1 MSDEAVFEMHELLDL
16 MLRTCVR
23 EGRVLML
30 GSDFD
35 ACIGFAE
42 GYDQVDFIIVKV
54 KVKSQSHWCFFLVF
68 FFRAPFSRSRSLVKD
83 CFTGQ
88 SPGKAICIP
97 AAPDV
102 QRSQTKS
109 KP

>member
-1 MSDEAVFEMHELLDL
+1 MVGIAGLKDVEVIDGESPLGLANFESLMQAMKFIRSPKKMATWMSDETVFEMHELLDL

-30 GSDFD
+30 GNDFD

-54 KVKSQSHWCFFLVF
+54 KVKSPSHWCVWH
-68 FFRAPFSRSRSLVKD
+68 
-83 CFTGQ
+83 G
-88 SPGKAICIP
+88 
-97 AAPDV
+97 
-102 QRSQTKS
+102 
-109 KP
+109 